1 MRKNILFLVHRY
13 PKGDNSILEKDIIK
27 ELSKNHKITVVVPTE
42 RKNRE
47 RTYLYEENERIKIL
61 YVKTGNYFND
71 TSKMEKIFT
80 LITRDFLLI
89 KSIKKY
95 LKNEKFDYIFGYTP
109 FMAKS
114 KLIKKLKKTYKAK
127 TILTLWDIFPQNAKD
142 LEIIKNEFIFKFF
155 KYEEKK
161 MYDVFDK
168 VICNCEGQI
177 EYIKVNKLKLE
188 KDIVIARNS
197 ERLDVENLNIKKE
210 DLKIKNGYSEKNII
224 SIFGGNMG
232 IPQKLENLIYM
243 IESLKEYKN
252 LKFIFIGDGT
262 EKVKIKKL
270 VQELGL
276 NNIKIIDFLER
287 KRYEEYLQMADIGLI
302 SLNEKYTVPN
312 FPAKVT
318 GYCKNGIPIFASLD
332 NCSYKFLGEFIEK
345 NKMGVRTK
353 AGDFEENKKDFLNL
367 VKNLKNY
374 NSLNIKKIFE
384 KEFLTKTNV
393 ERINKILE

>member
-1 MRKNILFLVHRY
+1 MKKNILFLVHRY
-13 PKGDNSILEKDIIK
+13 PKGNNSILEKDIIK
-27 ELSKNHKITVVVPTE
+27 ELAKNHKITVVVPNE

-47 RTYLYEENERIKIL
+47 KTYIYEENEKIKIL
-61 YVKTGNYFND
+61 YVKTGNYFNNI
-71 TSKMEKIFT
+71 SKIEKIFT

-89 KSIKKY
+89 KAIKKY
-95 LKNEKFDYIFGYTP
+95 LKNENFDYIFGYTP

-114 KLIKKLKKTYKAK
+114 KLIIKLKKMYKAK
-127 TILTLWDIFPQNAKD
+127 AILTLWDIFPQNAQD
-142 LEIIKNEFIFKFF
+142 LEIIKNKLIFKFF
-155 KYEEKK
+155 KQEEKR
-161 MYDVFDK
+161 MYEVFDK
-168 VICNCEGQI
+168 VICNCEGQV

-188 KDIVIARNS
+188 KDLIIVRNS
-197 ERLDVENLNIKKE
+197 EQLDSESLNIKRE
-210 DLKIKNGYSEKNII
+210 DLKRKNGYSEKDII

-243 IESLKEYKN
+243 IESLKEYEN

-262 EKVKIKKL
+262 EKVKIKNL
-270 VQELGL
+270 VKELKL

-318 GYCKNGIPIFASLD
+318 GYCKNGTPIFASLD
-332 NCSYKFLGEFIEK
+332 NCSYDFLGKFME
-345 NKMGVRTK
+345 NKQIGVRTR
-353 AGDFEENKKDFLNL
+353 AGNLAENKKDFLNF
-367 VKNLKNY
+367 VENLKKY
-374 NSLNIKKIFE
+374 NSSNIKKIFK
-384 KEFLTKTNV
+384 KEFLTEINI